1 MNKTVKIIL
10 GIVVLILLVFVLKY
24 FKDSNA
30 KEVVDYK
37 TELPFYSSLDTKI
50 VATGKLNPEEEIELK
65 PQISGIVDQI
75 FVEEGDLVRK
85 GDLIAKIR
93 VVPNEQALVSAKSR
107 ISTVKL
113 TFENAKTLFN
123 RNKTLF
129 EKGVISKQDFEN
141 SELSLN
147 QAEENFNQSKND
159 YQIIKR
165 GSLSGGSSA
174 NTTIVAQISG
184 TVLEIPVREGDQV
197 IQSNN
202 FNAGTTIA
210 TIADMSK
217 MIFEGK
223 VDESEVGKLEEGKD
237 IVVILGAINE
247 KEFPATLTFVA
258 PKGVEQNGAVQFT
271 VKADVKIES
280 STKIRAGYSAN
291 AEIEIESKDSVLVIK
306 EALLQFNRITE
317 KSFVEVLKDNGNF
330 EIKKVEI
337 GLSDGIN
344 VEILS
349 GLKMEDKVKGVI
361 YNMLITRNYHVKD
374 KEEFMNSVDNYL
386 THKENNPNEK
396 IYGASSRIS
405 TSSGAIY

>member
-10 GIVVLILLVFVLKY
+10 GIVLLILLVFVLKY

-37 TELPFYSSLDTKI
+37 IELPFYSTLDTKT

-93 VVPNEQALVSAKSR
+93 VVPNEQALGSAKSR
-107 ISTVKL
+107 INTARLS
-113 TFENAKTLFN
+113 FENAQTLFN
-123 RNKTLF
+123 RNTTLF

-147 QAEENFNQSKND
+147 QSKESYDQSKDD
-159 YQIIKR
+159 YQIIKQ

-174 NTTIVAQISG
+174 NTNIVAQIPG

-237 IVVILGAINE
+237 IKVILGAINE
-247 KEFPATLTFVA
+247 KEFPAILTFVA

-271 VKADVKIES
+271 IKADVTIDS

-291 AEIEIESKDSVLVIK
+291 AEIEIESKDSILVIK

-317 KSFVEVLKDNGNF
+317 KPFVELLKENGSF
-330 EIKKVEI
+330 TKKNIQI

-344 VEILS
+344 VEILD
-349 GLKMEDKVKGVI
+349 GVEEGDKIKVWNKAS
-361 YNMLITRNYHVKD
+361 
-374 KEEFMNSVDNYL
+374 E
-386 THKENNPNEK
+386 ENNQDEDDDE
-396 IYGASSRIS
+396 
-405 TSSGAIY
+405 

>member
-10 GIVVLILLVFVLKY
+10 GIVLLILLVFVLKY

-37 TELPFYSSLDTKI
+37 IELPFYSTLDTKT

-93 VVPNEQALVSAKSR
+93 VVPNEQALGSAKSR
-107 ISTVKL
+107 INSARL
-113 TFENAKTLFN
+113 SFENAQTLFN
-123 RNKTLF
+123 RNKALF

-147 QAEENFNQSKND
+147 QSKESYDQSKDD
-159 YQIIKR
+159 YQIIKQ

-174 NTTIVAQISG
+174 NTTIVAQIPG

-237 IVVILGAINE
+237 IKVILGAINE
-247 KEFPATLTFVA
+247 KEFPAILTFVA
-258 PKGVEQNGAVQFT
+258 PKGVEENGAVQFT
-271 VKADVKIES
+271 IKADVTIEA

-291 AEIEIESKDSVLVIK
+291 AEIEIESKDSILVIK

-317 KSFVEVLKDNGNF
+317 KPFVELLKANGSF
-330 EIKKVEI
+330 ETKNVEI

-344 VEILS
+344 VEIIE
-349 GLKMEDKVKGVI
+349 GVEEGDEIKVWNKAS
-361 YNMLITRNYHVKD
+361 
-374 KEEFMNSVDNYL
+374 E
-386 THKENNPNEK
+386 ENNEDEEEDE
-396 IYGASSRIS
+396 
-405 TSSGAIY
+405 

>member
-10 GIVVLILLVFVLKY
+10 GIVLLILLVVVLKY

-37 TELPFYSSLDTKI
+37 TELPFYSTLDTKT

-93 VVPNEQALVSAKSR
+93 VVPNEQALGSAKSR
-107 ISTVKL
+107 INSTRL
-113 TFENAKTLFN
+113 SFENAQTLFN

-147 QAEENFNQSKND
+147 QAKESYNQSKED
-159 YQIIKR
+159 YQIIKQ

-174 NTTIVAQISG
+174 NTTIVAQIPG
-184 TVLEIPVREGDQV
+184 TILEIPVREGDQV

-237 IVVILGAINE
+237 IKVILGAINE
-247 KEFPATLTFVA
+247 KEFPAVLTFVA
-258 PKGVEQNGAVQFT
+258 PKGVEENGAVQFT
-271 VKADVKIES
+271 IKADVTIEA

-291 AEIEIESKDSVLVIK
+291 AEIEIESKDSILVIK

-317 KSFVEVLKDNGNF
+317 KPFVELLEDNGTF
-330 EIKKVEI
+330 KKKNIEI

-344 VEILS
+344 VEIID
-349 GLKMEDKVKGVI
+349 GVEEGDKIKVWNKAS
-361 YNMLITRNYHVKD
+361 
-374 KEEFMNSVDNYL
+374 E
-386 THKENNPNEK
+386 ENNEDEEDEDDE
-396 IYGASSRIS
+396 
-405 TSSGAIY
+405 

>member
-1 MNKTVKIIL
+1 MNKTVKIIF
-10 GIVVLILLVFVLKY
+10 GIGALILLVYVLKY

-30 KEVVDYK
+30 KEVIDYK
-37 TELPFYSSLDTKI
+37 TELPFYSTLDTKT
-50 VATGKLNPEEEIELK
+50 VATGKLNPEEEVELK

-93 VVPNEQALVSAKSR
+93 VVPNEQALGSAKSR
-107 ISTVKL
+107 INTTRLS
-113 TFENAKTLFN
+113 FENAQTLFN

-147 QAEENFNQSKND
+147 QSKESYDQSKDD

-174 NTTIVAQISG
+174 NTNIVAQISG
-184 TVLEIPVREGDQV
+184 TILEIPVREGDQV
-197 IQSNN
+197 IESNN

-237 IVVILGAINE
+237 IKVILGAINE
-247 KEFPATLTFVA
+247 KEFPAVLTFVA
-258 PKGVEQNGAVQFT
+258 PKGVEENGAVQFT
-271 VKADVKIES
+271 IKADVSIPK

-291 AEIEIESKDSVLVIK
+291 AEIEIESKDSILVIK

-317 KSFVEVLKDNGNF
+317 KPFVEIQNENGNF
-330 EIKKVEI
+330 TKKNIEI

-344 VEILS
+344 VEILD
-349 GLKMEDKVKGVI
+349 GIEEGDKIKVWNKA
-361 YNMLITRNYHVKD
+361 L
-374 KEEFMNSVDNYL
+374 E
-386 THKENNPNEK
+386 ENNDDDDDDE
-396 IYGASSRIS
+396 
-405 TSSGAIY
+405 

>member
-10 GIVVLILLVFVLKY
+10 GIAVLLALVYVLKY

-30 KEVVDYK
+30 KEIIDYK
-37 TELPFYSSLDTKI
+37 TESPFFSTLDTKI

-65 PQISGIVDQI
+65 PQISGIIDAI
-75 FVEEGDLVRK
+75 FVEEGDLVKK
-85 GDLIAKIR
+85 GDLIARIR

-107 ISTVKL
+107 INSLKLSFNNSQTV
-113 TFENAKTLFN
+113 FN

-147 QAEENFNQSKND
+147 QSKENYEQAQDD
-159 YQIIKR
+159 YQIIKQ

-174 NTTIVAQISG
+174 NTTIIAQIPG
-184 TVLEIPVREGDQV
+184 TILEIPVREGDQV

-210 TIADMSK
+210 TVADMSQ

-237 IVVILGAINE
+237 IIVVLGAINE
-247 KEFPATLTFVA
+247 KEFPAVLTFVA

-271 VKADVKIES
+271 IKADVDIDS
-280 STKIRAGYSAN
+280 STRIRAGYSAN
-291 AEIEIESKDSVLVIK
+291 AEIELESKDSVLVIK

-317 KSFVEVLKDNGNF
+317 KPFVELLKENGRFQTKN
-330 EIKKVEI
+330 IEI
-337 GLSDGIN
+337 GISDGIN
-344 VEILS
+344 VEIIE
-349 GLKMEDKVKGVI
+349 GI
-361 YNMLITRNYHVKD
+361 
-374 KEEFMNSVDNYL
+374 KEGDEIKIWNKASE
-386 THKENNPNEK
+386 ENNEDEEDEDDE
-396 IYGASSRIS
+396 
-405 TSSGAIY
+405 

>member
-10 GIVVLILLVFVLKY
+10 GIAVLLALLYVLKY

-30 KEVVDYK
+30 KEVIDYK
-37 TELPFYSSLDTKI
+37 TESPFYSTLDTKI

-65 PQISGIVDQI
+65 PQISGIIDAI

-85 GDLIAKIR
+85 GDLIARIR

-107 ISTVKL
+107 INSLKLSFNNSQTV
-113 TFENAKTLFN
+113 FN

-129 EKGVISKQDFEN
+129 DKGVISKQDFEN

-147 QAEENFNQSKND
+147 QSKENYEQAQDD
-159 YQIIKR
+159 YQIIKQ

-184 TVLEIPVREGDQV
+184 TILEIPVREGDQV

-210 TIADMSK
+210 TVADMSQ

-247 KEFPATLTFVA
+247 KEFPAVLTFVA
-258 PKGVEQNGAVQFT
+258 PKGIEQNGAVQFT
-271 VKADVKIES
+271 IKADVDIDS
-280 STKIRAGYSAN
+280 RTRIRAGYSAN
-291 AEIEIESKDSVLVIK
+291 AEIELESKDSVLVIK

-317 KSFVEVLKDNGNF
+317 KPYVELLKENGRFQTKN
-330 EIKKVEI
+330 VEI
-337 GLSDGIN
+337 GISDGIN
-344 VEILS
+344 VEIID
-349 GLKMEDKVKGVI
+349 GIEEGDKIKVWNKAS
-361 YNMLITRNYHVKD
+361 
-374 KEEFMNSVDNYL
+374 E
-386 THKENNPNEK
+386 ENNEDEEDDE
-396 IYGASSRIS
+396 
-405 TSSGAIY
+405 

>member
-10 GIVVLILLVFVLKY
+10 GIAVLLALLYVLKY

-30 KEVVDYK
+30 KEVIDYK
-37 TELPFYSSLDTKI
+37 TESPFYSTLDTKI

-65 PQISGIVDQI
+65 PQISGIIDAI

-85 GDLIAKIR
+85 GDLIARIR

-107 ISTVKL
+107 INSLKLSFNNSQTV
-113 TFENAKTLFN
+113 FN

-129 EKGVISKQDFEN
+129 DKGVISKQDFEN

-147 QAEENFNQSKND
+147 QSKENYEQAQDD
-159 YQIIKR
+159 YQIIKQ

-184 TVLEIPVREGDQV
+184 IILEIPVREGDQV

-210 TIADMSK
+210 TVADMSQ

-247 KEFPATLTFVA
+247 KEFPAVLTFVA
-258 PKGVEQNGAVQFT
+258 PKGIEQNGAVQFT
-271 VKADVKIES
+271 IKADVDIDS
-280 STKIRAGYSAN
+280 STRIRAGYSAN
-291 AEIEIESKDSVLVIK
+291 AEIELESKDSVLVIK

-317 KSFVEVLKDNGNF
+317 KPYVELLKENGRFQTKN
-330 EIKKVEI
+330 VEI
-337 GLSDGIN
+337 GISDGIN
-344 VEILS
+344 VEIID
-349 GLKMEDKVKGVI
+349 GIEEGDKIKVWNKAS
-361 YNMLITRNYHVKD
+361 
-374 KEEFMNSVDNYL
+374 E
-386 THKENNPNEK
+386 ENNEDEEDDE
-396 IYGASSRIS
+396 
-405 TSSGAIY
+405 

>member
-1 MNKTVKIIL
+1 MNKTVKIIF
-10 GIVVLILLVFVLKY
+10 GIVTLLLLVYVLKY

-30 KEVVDYK
+30 KEVIDYK
-37 TELPFYSSLDTKI
+37 TELPFYSTLDTKT

-75 FVEEGDLVRK
+75 FVEEGDLVSK

-93 VVPNEQALVSAKSR
+93 VVPNEQALGSAKSR
-107 ISTVKL
+107 INTTRLS
-113 TFENAKTLFN
+113 FENAQTLFN

-147 QAEENFNQSKND
+147 QSKESYDQSKDD
-159 YQIIKR
+159 YQIIKQ

-174 NTTIVAQISG
+174 NTNIVAQISG
-184 TVLEIPVREGDQV
+184 TILEIPVREGDQV

-237 IVVILGAINE
+237 IKVILGAINE
-247 KEFPATLTFVA
+247 KEFPAVLTFVA
-258 PKGVEQNGAVQFT
+258 PKGVEENGAVQFT
-271 VKADVKIES
+271 IKADVTIEA

-291 AEIEIESKDSVLVIK
+291 AEIEIESKDSILVIK

-317 KSFVEVLKDNGNF
+317 KPFVELQNENGNF
-330 EIKKVEI
+330 TKKNIEI

-344 VEILS
+344 VEILE
-349 GLKMEDKVKGVI
+349 GIEEGDKIKVWNKAS
-361 YNMLITRNYHVKD
+361 
-374 KEEFMNSVDNYL
+374 E
-386 THKENNPNEK
+386 ENNEDQDDDDDE
-396 IYGASSRIS
+396 
-405 TSSGAIY
+405 

>member
-1 MNKTVKIIL
+1 MNKTVKIIF
-10 GIVVLILLVFVLKY
+10 GIVILLLLVYVLKY

-30 KEVVDYK
+30 KEVIDYK
-37 TELPFYSSLDTKI
+37 TELPFYSTLDTKT

-75 FVEEGDLVRK
+75 FVEEGDLVSK

-93 VVPNEQALVSAKSR
+93 VVPNEQALGSAKSR
-107 ISTVKL
+107 INTTRLS
-113 TFENAKTLFN
+113 FENAQTLFN

-147 QAEENFNQSKND
+147 QSKESYDQSKDD
-159 YQIIKR
+159 YQIIKQ

-174 NTTIVAQISG
+174 NTNIVAQISG
-184 TVLEIPVREGDQV
+184 TILEIPVREGDQV

-237 IVVILGAINE
+237 IKVILGAINE
-247 KEFPATLTFVA
+247 KEFPAVLTFVA
-258 PKGVEQNGAVQFT
+258 PKGVEENGAVQFT
-271 VKADVKIES
+271 IKADVTIEA

-291 AEIEIESKDSVLVIK
+291 AEIEIESKDSILVIK

-317 KSFVEVLKDNGNF
+317 KPYVELQNENGNF
-330 EIKKVEI
+330 TKKNVEI

-344 VEILS
+344 VEILE
-349 GLKMEDKVKGVI
+349 GIEEGDKIKVWNKAS
-361 YNMLITRNYHVKD
+361 
-374 KEEFMNSVDNYL
+374 E
-386 THKENNPNEK
+386 ENNEDQDDDDDE
-396 IYGASSRIS
+396 
-405 TSSGAIY
+405 